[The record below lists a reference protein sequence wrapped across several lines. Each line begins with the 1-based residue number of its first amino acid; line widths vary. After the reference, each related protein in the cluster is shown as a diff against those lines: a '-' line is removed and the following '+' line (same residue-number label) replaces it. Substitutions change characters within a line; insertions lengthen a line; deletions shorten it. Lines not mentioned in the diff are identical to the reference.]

1 MASSDLWGRTVYD
14 TEDRN
19 LGTIDSIARTAGG
32 PVRAIVRP
40 ALGHRR
46 FVLVDLSAAFLR
58 EPALVVPAAAPSAEA
73 AERAVVRQGE
83 LARGGSDRSRP

>member
-40 ALGHRR
+40 ARGDRR
-46 FVLVDLSAAFLR
+46 CVLVDLSAAFLR
-58 EPALVVPAAAPSAEA
+58 EEALVVPATAPPAEA
-73 AERAVVRQGE
+73 AERPAVRQGE
-83 LARGGSDRSRP
+83 LAWGGSDRSRR